1 VQRVVKRRGDQALQI
16 AIASDR
22 RRSSALNMG
31 QRRSTDAA
39 RLSGLQNIE
48 RRKAGGAHMQPQLST
63 IDATSARNSRA
74 TPTLGVRAD
83 FRSVRRSFVRMA

>member
-39 RLSGLQNIE
+39 RLSGLQKHRASQS
-48 RRKAGGAHMQPQLST
+48 RRGTHATTT
-63 IDATSARNSRA
+63 IDNRRDERPQFARNADPRRA
-74 TPTLGVRAD
+74 G
-83 FRSVRRSFVRMA
+83 